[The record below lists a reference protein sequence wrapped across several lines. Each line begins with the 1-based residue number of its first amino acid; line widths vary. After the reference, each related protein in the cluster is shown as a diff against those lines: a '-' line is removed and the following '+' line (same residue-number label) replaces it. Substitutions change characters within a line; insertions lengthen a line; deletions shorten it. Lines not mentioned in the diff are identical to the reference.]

1 MSNLNGIFN
10 QFIKTLSKFL
20 NAPKNIIK
28 IFTNP
33 ISLITILGC
42 LIIFIVLF
50 KSKKIKFNAKLIT
63 RIGIALA
70 LATIL
75 QAFKIYRFPQGG
87 SVTLC
92 SMVPILLIGFMYG
105 PSIGMLTGFL
115 FGMINMI
122 MDPYILH
129 PVQILFDYPLPYLC
143 LGVTGFFKNNKMIG
157 SEIAIFLKFLC
168 HFISGIVFFGSFAP
182 SGMSPW
188 IYSLVVNGS
197 ITGADGLICLIV
209 IYLLPIKRLINTIN
223 NNQES
228 KTKLAHN

>member
-1 MSNLNGIFN
+1 MSNLNEIFN
-10 QFIKTLSKFL
+10 QFTKTLSKFL
-20 NAPKNIIK
+20 SAPKNIID

-50 KSKKIKFNAKLIT
+50 KAKKIKFDAKIIT

-87 SVTLC
+87 SVTLG

-129 PVQILFDYPLPYLC
+129 PVQVLFDYPLPYLC
-143 LGVTGFFKNNKMIG
+143 LGVTGFFRNNRMIG
-157 SEIAIFLKFLC
+157 SAIAILLRFLC
-168 HFISGIVFFGSFAP
+168 HFISGVIFFGSFAP
-182 SGMSPW
+182 KGISPF
-188 IYSLVVNGS
+188 IYSLIVNGS
-197 ITGADGLICLIV
+197 IMGADGLICLII

-223 NNQES
+223 NNQKS
-228 KTKLAHN
+228 KRKLLHN